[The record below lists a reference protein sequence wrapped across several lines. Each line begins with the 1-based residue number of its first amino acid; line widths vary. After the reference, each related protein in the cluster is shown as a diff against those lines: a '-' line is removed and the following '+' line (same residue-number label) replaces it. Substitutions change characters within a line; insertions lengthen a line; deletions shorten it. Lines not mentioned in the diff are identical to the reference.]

1 MPKVQRVLTTPMYIN
16 MKKVITRM
24 NKESRYANNE
34 YSFEADVLKKLSA
47 GNKGNGANMRSKAE
61 LIDGRCLLKNV
72 ADNEQMQKE
81 TLFNLGK
88 TQLVIDNK
96 TGRIIDYYK
105 PFFKSWKKIFKD
117 LDKYLNIFAQNFDN
131 KEVVKQHRLSFSGF
145 TKAGYEKI
153 QSIKAKLNK

>member
-34 YSFEADVLKKLSA
+34 YSFDADVLKKLSA
-47 GNKGNGANMRSKAE
+47 GNKRNRAE

-105 PFFKSWKKIFKD
+105 PFFKSWKKIFKE

-131 KEVVKQHRLSFSGF
+131 HDVVKQHRRSFSGF

-153 QSIKAKLNK
+153 ESIRAKLNK

>member
-1 MPKVQRVLTTPMYIN
+1 MPKVQRIITKPMFSN

-24 NKESRYANNE
+24 NQESKYANNE
-34 YSFEADVLKKLSA
+34 YSFDADVLKKISI
-47 GNKGNGANMRSKAE
+47 GNKAE

-72 ADNEQMQKE
+72 DDNEQMQKE

-96 TGRIIDYYK
+96 TGKIIDYHK
-105 PFFKSWKKIFKD
+105 PFFKPWKKILKD
-117 LDKYLNIFAQNFDN
+117 LDKYLNIFANNFDN
-131 KEVVKQHRLSFSGF
+131 NDIVRQHRRSFSGF

-153 QSIKAKLNK
+153 ESIRAKLNK